1 MIEIGAREKER
12 ENEGG
17 EKFSCLSLSN
27 FNDTVIYEELSS
39 SYKARYLFNEK
50 DTLTAIVKSL
60 C

>member
-1 MIEIGAREKER
+1 MNKIGAREKER

-39 SYKARYLFNEK
+39 SYKARHLFNEK
-50 DTLTAIVKSL
+50 TH
-60 C
+60 

>member
-27 FNDTVIYEELSS
+27 LNDTVIYEELSS
-39 SYKARYLFNEK
+39 SYKARHLFNEK
-50 DTLTAIVKSL
+50 TH
-60 C
+60 